1 MSKKRKLPTPKQV
14 KEAANLIADFYDT
27 LHTRGVS
34 FEVNEKMT
42 RTFGS
47 WISSIIVKGK

>member
-27 LHTRGVS
+27 LLDRKVS
-34 FEVNEKMT
+34 FEVNDKVT
-42 RTFGS
+42 RNFGS
-47 WISSIIVKGK
+47 WISSIIMKGK